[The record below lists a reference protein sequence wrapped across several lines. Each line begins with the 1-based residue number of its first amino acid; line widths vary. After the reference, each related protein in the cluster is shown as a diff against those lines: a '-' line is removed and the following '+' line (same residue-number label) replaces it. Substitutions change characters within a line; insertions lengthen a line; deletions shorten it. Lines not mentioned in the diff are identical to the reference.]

1 MILHFTR
8 DSAKVHYMSDS
19 AIGGMEAR
27 RQETRRQI
35 TRSARELAL
44 QHGLDGF
51 TMDHLAEASGVS
63 RRTLFNYFPG
73 KYDALLGGGFHI
85 DAGVSTTFCAGGPS
99 GNLIEDLLVVAEHV
113 LSERDETPEDSA
125 LGRRVIMECPAL
137 AVHASSGLDQVL
149 AEFVEH
155 IRGRTDVDV
164 SARAAR
170 GLLTTLLA
178 LIHLSID
185 DFVESGGST
194 PPGALLRQ
202 YVTDLRHLLN

>member
-1 MILHFTR
+1 MSI
-8 DSAKVHYMSDS
+8 SATS
-19 AIGGMEAR
+19 GMEVR

-51 TMDHLAEASGVS
+51 TMDQLATASGVS

-85 DAGVSTTFCAGGPS
+85 DAGVSDTFRAGGPS
-99 GNLIEDLLVVAEHV
+99 GNVVDDLLVVAEHV

-125 LGRRVIMECPAL
+125 LGRRVLTECPAL
-137 AVHASSGLDQVL
+137 AVHACSGLDHVL
-149 AEFVEH
+149 TEFVEH
-155 IRGRTDVDV
+155 IRGREGVDV
-164 SARAAR
+164 SSRAAR

-185 DFVESGGST
+185 EHIESGGAT
-194 PPGALLRQ
+194 PAADLLRQ
-202 YVTDLRHLLN
+202 NVADLRHLLA